1 MLKKLIV
8 VAVVGGL
15 AVAAVKGTKFAS
27 YVRTEVKSWRE
38 AAEDAVPPEKEI
50 ERLRG
55 EVKMLDEDTIKI
67 VKQLARLMSD
77 QSDLGNREKGL
88 EAKKS
93 QVSEL
98 MTSREVAVRE
108 AEKKAKAGEANVFV
122 TFGDQKFSLANG
134 LLRLKETVRDYR
146 EIEKELTH
154 VRMKSDTQQR
164 IVDKLDRQRLE
175 MSRLKSDLDTAI
187 DGLEE
192 QVQSLKLT
200 QMESKYQT
208 DDTRVAQIK
217 ESIAKV
223 NKRLDIQRRELS
235 LLQDTVTPSIALPTE
250 SVDDIMAP
258 INGKPAATAK
268 PTIAKSGD

>member
-27 YVRTEVKSWRE
+27 YIRTEVHSWRE

-67 VKQLARLMSD
+67 VKQLARLQSD
-77 QSDLGNREKGL
+77 QADLVGREKGL

-98 MTSREVAVRE
+98 MTSREVAMRE
-108 AEKKAKAGEANVFV
+108 AEKKAKAGETNVLV
-122 TFGDQKFSLANG
+122 VFGDQKFSLANG

-154 VRMKSDTQQR
+154 VRMKSETQQR

-235 LLQDTVTPSIALPTE
+235 LLQDTVTPSVTLPTE

-258 INGKPAATAK
+258 INGKPAAK